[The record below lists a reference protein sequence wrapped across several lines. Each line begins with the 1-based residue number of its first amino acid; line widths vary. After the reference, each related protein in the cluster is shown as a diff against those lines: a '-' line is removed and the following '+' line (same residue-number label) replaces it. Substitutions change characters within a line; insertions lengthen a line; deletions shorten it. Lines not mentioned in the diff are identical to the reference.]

1 MTAPIFQGGIMV
13 VYLIENDGQ
22 VVLEF
27 PSVKKMR
34 EWAKKHGHKVRKSPL
49 GGNWYYTEAMVILP
63 TDLD

>member
-1 MTAPIFQGGIMV
+1 MV
-13 VYLIENDGQ
+13 VYLIENDAH

-34 EWAKKHGHKVRKSPL
+34 EWAKKHGYKVRKSPL
-49 GGNWYYTEAMVILP
+49 SENWYYTEATVILP